1 MLYDFISS
9 VLNTIVSHI
18 LCMFVIIHAGRQI
31 KYLLLHFGWK
41 ESLRNAF
48 EIFALPFIEYELRIL
63 VAANSR
69 KCDYA

>member
-1 MLYDFISS
+1 MPVTPF
-9 VLNTIVSHI
+9 
-18 LCMFVIIHAGRQI
+18 
-31 KYLLLHFGWK
+31 LL

-48 EIFALPFIEYELRIL
+48 EISALPFIEYELRIL